1 MLKSIKVRDCMTSHP
16 VSFHTDTDLMR
27 AIELLLEHRLS
38 AAPVVDEHGLLV
50 GLLSEGDC
58 LRGMLSGS
66 YYDAIGGT
74 VAAYMATTVESVGP
88 EADIIEVA
96 GRFIEGGRHR
106 LPVVENGRLLGLVSR
121 HDVLR
126 AIKAFAQ
133 HDAR

>member
-1 MLKSIKVRDCMTSHP
+1 MLKSIKVRDCMPRHP
-16 VSFHTDTDLMR
+16 LSFRADTDLMR

-38 AAPVVDEHGLLV
+38 AAAVVDEHGVLI

-66 YYDAIGGT
+66 YYDSVGGT
-74 VAAYMATTVESVGP
+74 VAAYMDTAVESVGP
-88 EADIIEVA
+88 EADIIAVA
-96 GRFIEGGRHR
+96 ERFIDGGRHR
-106 LPVVENGRLLGLVSR
+106 LPVVEDGRLLGLVSR

-133 HDAR
+133 RDGR

>member
-1 MLKSIKVRDCMTSHP
+1 MTSRP
-16 VSFHTDTDLMR
+16 VSFPADTGLMR

-66 YYDAIGGT
+66 YYDAIGGS
-74 VAAYMATTVESVGP
+74 VGAYMATAVESVGP
-88 EADIIEVA
+88 DADIIEVA
-96 GRFIEGGRHR
+96 GRFIDGGRHR
-106 LPVVENGRLLGLVSR
+106 LPVVEDGRLLGLVSR

-133 HDAR
+133 RDAR

>member
-1 MLKSIKVRDCMTSHP
+1 MLKSIKVRDCMPRHSL
-16 VSFHTDTDLMR
+16 SFRADTDLMR

-38 AAPVVDEHGLLV
+38 AAAVVDEHGVLI

-66 YYDAIGGT
+66 YYDAVGGT
-74 VAAYMATTVESVGP
+74 VAAYMDTAVESVGP
-88 EADIIEVA
+88 EADIIAVA
-96 GRFIEGGRHR
+96 ERFIDGGRHR
-106 LPVVENGRLLGLVSR
+106 LPVVEDGRLLGLVSR

-133 HDAR
+133 HDGR

>member
-1 MLKSIKVRDCMTSHP
+1 MPKSIKVRDCMTRHP
-16 VSFHTDTDLMR
+16 VSFRADTDLMR
-27 AIELLLEHRLS
+27 AIELLLEHHLS
-38 AAPVVDEHGLLV
+38 AVPVVDEHGLLI

-66 YYDAIGGT
+66 YYDAVGGA
-74 VAAYMATTVESVGP
+74 VAAYMATAVESVGP
-88 EADIIEVA
+88 ETDIIEVA

-106 LPVVENGRLLGLVSR
+106 LPVVENGHLLGLISR

-126 AIKAFAQ
+126 AIKSFAQ